1 VKQSERF
8 WSLID
13 SRRSAGEQE
22 RAQIDET
29 LWHEFG
35 STRAIVFTDLSGFT
49 RTTSKHGIESFLEVI
64 RASHLLFEPV
74 IAKNGGTILKYEGD
88 SLLIVFDSVEAALSA
103 TDEMFLAAD
112 RFNATVAMERQ
123 VHLCVGVGFGRAL
136 IFDGHDIFGLE
147 VNLASR
153 LGEDTARP
161 GEVLMT
167 SDAVDSTKDAS
178 FKNRIVAISDE
189 PGDAISMWSFRPKR
203 DQSI

>member
-1 VKQSERF
+1 MKQSERF

-22 RAQIDET
+22 KAQIDAT
-29 LWHEFG
+29 LWREFG
-35 STRAIVFTDLSGFT
+35 RTRAIVFTDLSGFT

-64 RASHLLFEPV
+64 RSSHLLFEPV
-74 IAKNGGTILKYEGD
+74 IAAHGGMVLKYEGD
-88 SLLIVFDSVEAALSA
+88 SLLVTFDSVEAALSA

-123 VHLCVGVGFGRAL
+123 VHLCVGVGFGQAL

-167 SDAVDSTKDAS
+167 SDAVDGTKDS
-178 FKNRIVAISDE
+178 SLKSRIVAISDE
-189 PGDAISMWSFRPKR
+189 PGDAVSMWSFRPKR
-203 DQSI
+203 SQAI